1 MIFFGF
7 SAERI
12 MVKNQRNKKN
22 SRRRKRRSVMFFF
35 FFVFDF
41 LFGLRSVWKAGGESY
56 I

>member
-12 MVKNQRNKKN
+12 MEKNQRIKKN
-22 SRRRKRRSVMFFF
+22 SRRRKRRSVNF

-41 LFGLRSVWKAGGESY
+41 FFGLRSVWRAGGELY
-56 I
+56 V

>member
-22 SRRRKRRSVMFFF
+22 SRRRKRRSVIFF

-41 LFGLRSVWKAGGESY
+41 FFGLRSVWRAGGELY